1 MMKVLIPIDFS
12 ETTQSACNYALNLLD
27 GPGELLLFH
36 AYFDQ
41 VVASDSGFPAGVD
54 TETMVSEQLL
64 HDIKL
69 RAKNDLAELKASLH
83 SHANSRGLS
92 EIKVDTLLEGGEPSG
107 EIIRIAGL
115 YQPDLIVM
123 GTSGGNKKG
132 FLEGSVARK
141 VMDQA
146 EVPVFAIP
154 YLEKISW
161 PNEIMYA
168 TEFCDDDA
176 KMIRKILSML
186 SFLNPRISCL
196 HILQRE
202 EFDTAN
208 EKLEKL
214 RDELSDEE
222 REGQVQFFIQEET
235 EIKENIA
242 SFLVTHDISLMSF
255 IPHKRGFLKSLF
267 TFKLTK
273 KELFQFNLPLLAIK

>member
-1 MMKVLIPIDFS
+1 MKKILVPIDFS
-12 ETTQSACNYALNLLD
+12 ETTQSACNYALNMLG

-69 RAKNDLAELKASLH
+69 RANKDLMELQSSLNNLV
-83 SHANSRGLS
+83 SSRELS
-92 EIKVDTLLEGGEPSG
+92 DVKINTVLEGGEPAS
-107 EIIRIAGL
+107 EIIRLAGIF
-115 YQPDLIVM
+115 QPDLIVM

-132 FLEGSVARK
+132 FLEGSIARK

-154 YLEKISW
+154 YLEKTSW

-176 KMIRKILSML
+176 PMIRKILSIL

-202 EFDTAN
+202 DFDSAN
-208 EKLEKL
+208 EKLDQL
-214 RDELSDEE
+214 REELSDEE
-222 REGQVQFFIQEET
+222 REGKIQFFIQEET
-235 EIKENIA
+235 DLKENIA
-242 SFLVTHDISLMSF
+242 SFLVTHDISLMAF
-255 IPHKRGFLKSLF
+255 IPHKRGFIKSLL

>member
-1 MMKVLIPIDFS
+1 MKKILVPIDFS

-64 HDIKL
+64 HEIKL
-69 RAKNDLAELKASLH
+69 RAKKDLVELKASLN
-83 SHANSRGLS
+83 SLATSRGLS
-92 EIKVDTLLEGGEPSG
+92 DINIDTLLEGGEPSN
-107 EIIRIAGL
+107 EIIRVAGTF
-115 YQPDLIVM
+115 QPDLIVM

-146 EVPVFAIP
+146 DVPVFAIP
-154 YLEKISW
+154 YFEKTSW

-176 KMIRKILSML
+176 NMIRKILSML
-186 SFLNPRISCL
+186 SFINPRISCL

-202 EFDTAN
+202 DFDSAN
-208 EKLEKL
+208 ERLDKL
-214 RDELSDEE
+214 RAELSDEE

-235 EIKENIA
+235 DLKENIA
-242 SFLVTHDISLMSF
+242 SFLVSHDISLMSF
-255 IPHKRGFLKSLF
+255 IPHKRGFLKSLL
-267 TFKLTK
+267 TYKLTK

>member
-1 MMKVLIPIDFS
+1 MKKILVPIDFS

-69 RAKNDLAELKASLH
+69 RAKKDLVKLQASLNNLA
-83 SHANSRGLS
+83 SSR
-92 EIKVDTLLEGGEPSG
+92 EIKDIKIETLLEGGEPTNAILGIS
-107 EIIRIAGL
+107 RT
-115 YQPDLIVM
+115 YQPDFIVM

-141 VMDQA
+141 VMDQSDI
-146 EVPVFAIP
+146 PVFAIP
-154 YLEKISW
+154 YLEKNTW

-168 TEFCDDDA
+168 TEFCDEDA
-176 KMIRKILSML
+176 IMIRKIISLL

-196 HILQRE
+196 HILQRD
-202 EFDTAN
+202 EFDDAN
-208 EKLEKL
+208 EKLDKL
-214 RDELSDEE
+214 RGELSNEE
-222 REGQVQFFIQEET
+222 REGQVQFFIQKET
-235 EIKENIA
+235 DLKENIA
-242 SFLVTHDISLMSF
+242 SFLVTRDISLMSF
-255 IPHKRGFLKSLF
+255 IPHKRGFIKSLF
-267 TFKLTK
+267 TNKLTK

>member
-1 MMKVLIPIDFS
+1 MKKILVPIDFS
-12 ETTQSACNYALNLLD
+12 ETTQSACDYALNLLD
-27 GPGELLLFH
+27 GQVELLLFH

-69 RAKNDLAELKASLH
+69 RAKKDLVDLQASLY
-83 SHANSRGLS
+83 SMAVSRKITD
-92 EIKVDTLLEGGEPSG
+92 IKIDTLLEGGEPTN
-107 EIIRIAGL
+107 EILRVSEN
-115 YQPDLIVM
+115 YQPDFIVM

-141 VMDQA
+141 IMDQS

-168 TEFCDDDA
+168 TEFSDEDA
-176 KMIRKILSML
+176 KMIRRILSLL

-196 HILQRE
+196 HILQKE
-202 EFDTAN
+202 EFDNAK
-208 EKLEKL
+208 EKLDKL

-235 EIKENIA
+235 DLKENIA

-255 IPHKRGFLKSLF
+255 IPHKRGFIKSLF
-267 TFKLTK
+267 THKLTK